1 MQNKKLDDTLEML
14 KGKLDEAAAKTAAKS
29 IQKWETT
36 LEGAEW
42 RGAKTIH
49 EDLGRLRKHLEG
61 DKLDGAKIGNLMVKL
76 GESTSRVAGH
86 EEQKGIEKVDQ
97 LGKALVAAGQKLG
110 AKKAA

>member
-1 MQNKKLDDTLEML
+1 MQNKKLDDTIEML
-14 KGKLDEAAAKTAAKS
+14 KGKLEQAAAKTAVKS
-29 IQKWETT
+29 IEKWETT
-36 LEGAEW
+36 LEDAEW

-61 DKLDGAKIGNLMVKL
+61 DDLDGAKIGDLLVKL

-97 LGKALVAAGQKLG
+97 LGKALVAAGEKMG
-110 AKKAA
+110 AKKTA